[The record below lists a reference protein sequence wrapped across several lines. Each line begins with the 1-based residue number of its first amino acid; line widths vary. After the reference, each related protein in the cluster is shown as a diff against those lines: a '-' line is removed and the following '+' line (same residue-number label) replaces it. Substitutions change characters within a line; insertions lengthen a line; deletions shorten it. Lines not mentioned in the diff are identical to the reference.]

1 MRSRT
6 WSTGL
11 VLTTVAA
18 LFLTAVPADAARK
31 PPRDRIAYVGTDG
44 RDPQRGLERS
54 TPPAADREGCDAASP
69 TWAPS
74 GNQIAYL
81 RVVNGGDFGSP
92 YVYRDLRVMR
102 PNGKG
107 KRTLLTGG
115 QNRSF
120 ADLAWA
126 PGGRRI
132 AVTMQNRAE
141 SVHDVAI
148 YTVKSRTLV
157 RLRLFEGTDWIPSDI
172 DWSPDGQ
179 RLIFSAYQ
187 FEVGNP
193 HEIATSELW
202 TVRPNGT
209 GLRQLTN
216 TAALEFA
223 PVWAPDGQRIA
234 YSEGFNCATVVIA
247 NADGTP
253 RRRVPGCK
261 GGPDWAPGGGRLV
274 VCGPRLRHDHPAR
287 RLGPPTPGPRLRP
300 CVAAQVVRPRPP

>member
-18 LFLTAVPADAARK
+18 LFLTAVPADAAK
-31 PPRDRIAYVGTDG
+31 APRGRVAYVGLSDG
-44 RDPQRGLERS
+44 ILSVDLNGRHHQRLTAKGS
-54 TPPAADREGCDAASP
+54 DAVSPAWS
-69 TWAPS
+69 PS
-74 GNQIAYL
+74 GNQLAYL
-81 RVVNGGDFGSP
+81 RVVAGSGVGVP
-92 YVYRDLRVMR
+92 SPYRDLRVMR

-115 QNRSF
+115 RARTF
-120 ADLAWA
+120 TDLAWA
-126 PGGRRI
+126 PRAGRI
-132 AVTMQNRAE
+132 AVTMHNRAE
-141 SVHDVAI
+141 NVHDVAI
-148 YTVKSRTLV
+148 YTLKSRKLT
-157 RLRLFEGTDWIPSDI
+157 RLRLFDGTAWIPWHI

-179 RLIFSAYQ
+179 RLILSAY
-187 FEVGNP
+187 ELDGNP
-193 HEIATSELW
+193 HDIGASELW

-216 TAALEFA
+216 TTRLEFA

-234 YSEGFNCATVVIA
+234 YSEGFNCSTIVIA

-274 VCGPRLRHDHPAR
+274 VAAGNSVTIIRPDGSGPR
-287 RLGPPTPGPRLRP
+287 RLASGYDP
-300 CVAAQVVRPRPP
+300 VWRPR